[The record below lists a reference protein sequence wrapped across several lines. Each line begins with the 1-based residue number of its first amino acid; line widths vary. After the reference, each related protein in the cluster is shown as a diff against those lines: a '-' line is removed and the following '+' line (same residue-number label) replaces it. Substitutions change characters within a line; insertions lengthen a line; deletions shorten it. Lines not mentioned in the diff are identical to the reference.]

1 MGDDLC
7 SRRLSSNPGHWMV
20 MNIFSQWF
28 VVKLLFE
35 KTKNKWKEAWTGPFS
50 FFKKIISKL
59 GPTDFRIVSCSTR
72 IWEKL
77 KILQSHPC
85 CCFSYCC
92 CMKRHTSPV
101 WPDLAKFR
109 HFGNFWRAY
118 VVLGKIL
125 NLLLENNVFYWAN
138 FQCCKHNIGI
148 WSHCSG
154 TTD

>member
-1 MGDDLC
+1 MKIVVMGDDLC

-35 KTKNKWKEAWTGPFS
+35 KTKNKWKEAWAGPFS

-77 KILQSHPC
+77 KIFKE
-85 CCFSYCC
+85 FSDE
-92 CMKRHTSPV
+92 KVKTSKKPKIWRKFSWKSYKV
-101 WPDLAKFR
+101 TPAAASATVAAWNVTRVQCDQIWRNFATLAI
-109 HFGNFWRAY
+109 FGG
-118 VVLGKIL
+118 LM
-125 NLLLENNVFYWAN
+125 
-138 FQCCKHNIGI
+138 
-148 WSHCSG
+148 
-154 TTD
+154 